1 MGRSI
6 IHGCRVWLVWLAI
19 LGACAAL
26 PACSHCTLSVSTKSL
41 PDAVVGV
48 NYVFGL
54 SSDCGG
60 DVWFLQTGNLPPG
73 IGLRDNGNLVGVP
86 TDVGR
91 FQFTVGVFDFS
102 SGQQAFKGFVLQVD
116 PAP

>member
-6 IHGCRVWLVWLAI
+6 FHGCRARLVWLAMLSALI
-19 LGACAAL
+19 GGA
-26 PACSHCTLSVSTKSL
+26 ACSHCTLSVSTKEL

-102 SGQQAFKGFVLQVD
+102 SGQTAFKGFVLQVD
-116 PAP
+116 PEP

>member
-1 MGRSI
+1 MERSI
-6 IHGCRVWLVWLAI
+6 FHGCRARLRWLAI
-19 LGACAAL
+19 LSVLASVS
-26 PACSHCTLSVSTKSL
+26 ACSHCTLSVSTKSL
-41 PDAVVGV
+41 PDATVGV

-91 FQFTVGVFDFS
+91 FQFTVGVFDFG
-102 SGQQAFKGFVLQVD
+102 SGQTAFKGLVLQVD